1 MSNNDIWHVICLIC
15 ILTLPLLFGLGLE
28 NSDENLSVTYFLK
41 TSFDWLLRG
50 CRKDINFACIS
61 CI

>member
-15 ILTLPLLFGLGLE
+15 ILTLPLLFGLDLE

-41 TSFDWLLRG
+41 TSRMYGFNSIHW
-50 CRKDINFACIS
+50 F
-61 CI
+61 